1 MVVVTKHSNE
11 ADVAKVQGAKVRE
24 SLKQQATVNRA
35 TPGQLI
41 IDSTV
46 NAAIGVRAAKDD
58 PEVVKRTIRRQGD
71 PWWMEVHW

>member
-1 MVVVTKHSNE
+1 MDLKKSLKKFIWKITKVVGVIEHSHVAN
-11 ADVAKVQGAKVRE
+11 VAKVQAAKVKE

-46 NAAIGVRAAKDD
+46 N
-58 PEVVKRTIRRQGD
+58 
-71 PWWMEVHW
+71 